1 MIRFRSKVDTW
12 LVLLVVAAAIAAVS
26 GSFPLVAQ
34 GAPGALPIAVLVVLL
49 TLALPAWLLAATY
62 YELAGQELLIRSGPL
77 RWRIDLTQIRSV
89 TPSKSL
95 ISSPAL
101 SMDRLRIDYGRGQ
114 SVLISPADKA
124 GFLRE
129 LEARRSSLSR

>member
-49 TLALPAWLLAATY
+49 TLALPACSQLPTMNL
-62 YELAGQELLIRSGPL
+62 QDRSC
-77 RWRIDLTQIRSV
+77 
-89 TPSKSL
+89 
-95 ISSPAL
+95 
-101 SMDRLRIDYGRGQ
+101 
-114 SVLISPADKA
+114 
-124 GFLRE
+124 
-129 LEARRSSLSR
+129 